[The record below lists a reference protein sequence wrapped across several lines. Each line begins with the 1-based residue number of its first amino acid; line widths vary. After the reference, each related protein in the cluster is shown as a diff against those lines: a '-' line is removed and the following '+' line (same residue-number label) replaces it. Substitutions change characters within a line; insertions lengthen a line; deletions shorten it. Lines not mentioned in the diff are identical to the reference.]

1 MRITRTQGNSIIVI
15 TRMSFNLMLKE
26 HEKRHKGFYK
36 WINVLI
42 FQNQINSLYES
53 KMQLLVSRSM
63 KVWILLKV
71 RSTKSTIT
79 MSLDSRHFSR
89 LIVYSSLI

>member
-1 MRITRTQGNSIIVI
+1 MKILQNTEKKIDNIYHISDIHIRLIQRKEEYLTVFQNLYDFLDSKKYENSIIVI

-42 FQNQINSLYES
+42 F
-53 KMQLLVSRSM
+53 
-63 KVWILLKV
+63 
-71 RSTKSTIT
+71 
-79 MSLDSRHFSR
+79 
-89 LIVYSSLI
+89 